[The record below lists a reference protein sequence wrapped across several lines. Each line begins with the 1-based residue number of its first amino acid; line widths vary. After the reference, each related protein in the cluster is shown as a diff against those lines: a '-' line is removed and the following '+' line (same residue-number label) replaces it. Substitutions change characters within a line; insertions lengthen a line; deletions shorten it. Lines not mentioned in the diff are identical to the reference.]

1 MLSTSVLGEERVT
14 TAHRAKL
21 AFIYV
26 RQSTVGQVRQHQ
38 ESTELQYRLVDRA
51 ASLGWPR
58 ERVEVIDEDLG
69 RSGAT
74 SDGRHGFQRLIAEI
88 GLGKAGLVLSLD
100 ASRLAR
106 NNRDWHQ
113 LLELCSLFGVII
125 ADGERLYDPCA
136 YHDRLLLGLSGIMSE
151 AELHQIRLRL
161 HQGERQKAARG
172 ELRLPLPVGLVH
184 QRDGSVGLNP
194 DEEVQARLALV
205 FAKFRELGSAK
216 AVVRYLREAG
226 LALPVRPL
234 RGPEPHATVWQPADS
249 ARVLHILKN
258 PAYAGA
264 YVYGRRRQEPGRR
277 RPGARQCGTV
287 AVPLPEWPVC
297 LRDAQPGYIG
307 WEAYMANQKRLSDN
321 LGRYGSGKPGLPRK
335 GRALLQGIAVCGRCG
350 RRMTLGYSG
359 PHGDYPVYRC
369 VADKHQRAAGP
380 GCQEVRAL
388 LVDAEVERLILA
400 ALAPDRVALAIA
412 AVAELAA
419 EARLLERQWSLKRER
434 ARYEAERARRQY
446 DAVEPENRL
455 VARSLERAW
464 EERLRASEQVE
475 HAYEHW
481 RREQPTAPTEADRA
495 ELLGLAEDFPRVWR
509 AAATTPDVRKRM
521 IRLVVQEIVLDQK
534 REPGQVWFKIIW
546 QTGAVSEHQLRR
558 RVQAYDGYADL
569 ARLEHRVRELNSMG
583 RMDAAIAAALNA
595 EGFASAR
602 GCPFSGPG
610 IHLLRKRWGIA
621 TVKINGTAPNP
632 PRWPDG
638 SYSVRGVA
646 DAIGVTAQTVF
657 KWIGARLLSGE
668 QMAKGMP
675 WKVAMPDERITAL
688 RARIRRTRRS
698 KREAS

>member
-1 MLSTSVLGEERVT
+1 MLSTPALGEDRVT
-14 TAHRAKL
+14 TAHRARL

-26 RQSTVGQVRQHQ
+26 RQSTAGQVRQHQ

-51 ASLGWPR
+51 VLLGWPR

-125 ADGERLYDPCA
+125 ADGERLYDPGA
-136 YHDRLLLGLSGIMSE
+136 YHDRLLLGLSGLMSE
-151 AELHQIRLRL
+151 AELHQIRVRL

-172 ELRLPLPVGLVH
+172 ELRLPLPVGLVRR
-184 QRDGSVGLNP
+184 RDGSVGLNP
-194 DEEVQARLALV
+194 DEEVQARLRLV

-216 AVVRYLREAG
+216 AVVRYLRRAG

-234 RGPEPHATVWQPADS
+234 RGPEPHEVVWQPANS
-249 ARVLHILKN
+249 ARILAILKN

-264 YVYGRRRQEPGRR
+264 YVYGRRRQDPRRR
-277 RPGARQCGTV
+277 RPGAPRGGTV
-287 AVPLPEWPVC
+287 AVPLPEWSVC

-307 WEAYMANQKRLSDN
+307 WDEYMANRKRLSDN
-321 LGRYGSGKPGLPRK
+321 LGRYSSGRPGLPRQ

-350 RRMTLGYSG
+350 RRMCLRYSG
-359 PHGDYPVYRC
+359 PHGDHPVYRC
-369 VADKHQRAAGP
+369 AADEAQRGVGP

-388 LVDAEVERLILA
+388 PVDAEVERLVLA
-400 ALAPDRVALAIA
+400 ALAPDRVALAVA
-412 AVAELAA
+412 ALEELEQ
-419 EARLLERQWSLKRER
+419 EARLLERHWSLKRER

-464 EERLRASEQVE
+464 EEQLRAVEQVE

-481 RREQPTAPTEADRA
+481 RREQPVSLTEADRA
-495 ELLGLAEDFPRVWR
+495 ELLRLGEDFPRVWR
-509 AAATTPDVRKRM
+509 AAATTPEARKRM
-521 IRLVVQEIVLDQK
+521 VRLVVQEVVLDQK
-534 REPGQVWFKIIW
+534 RDPGQVWFRIVW
-546 QTGAVSEHQLRR
+546 QTGAASEHRLRR

-569 ARLEHRVRELNSMG
+569 ARLEQRVRALNSVG
-583 RMDAAIAAALNA
+583 RMDAEIAAALNA
-595 EGFASAR
+595 EGLVSAR
-602 GCPFSGPG
+602 GRPFSGPG
-610 IHLLRKRWGIA
+610 IHLLRKRWGIP
-621 TVKINGTAPNP
+621 TVKINGTGANP

-638 SYSVRGVA
+638 AYSVQGVTA
-646 DAIGVTAQTVF
+646 AVGITAQTVF
-657 KWIGARLLSGE
+657 KWLRARLLPGQ

-675 WKVAMPDERITAL
+675 WKITASDERLTEL
-688 RARIRRTRRS
+688 RARVRRTKRS
-698 KREAS
+698 KKEAS